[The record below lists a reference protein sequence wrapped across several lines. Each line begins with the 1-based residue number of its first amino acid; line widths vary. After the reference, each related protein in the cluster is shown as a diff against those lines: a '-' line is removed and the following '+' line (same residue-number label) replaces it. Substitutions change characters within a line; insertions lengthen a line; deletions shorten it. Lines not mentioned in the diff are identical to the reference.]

1 MEMKINNIS
10 PFMCSLED
18 VLKNELLV
26 SKRRLTLIFSFTMKN
41 DLKYDINFK
50 KIEYTEVNL

>member
-26 SKRRLTLIFSFTMKN
+26 SKRKLTLIFSFTMKT
-41 DLKYDINFK
+41 DLKYDIN
-50 KIEYTEVNL
+50 

>member
-26 SKRRLTLIFSFTMKN
+26 SKRKLTLIFSFTMKT

-50 KIEYTEVNL
+50 KIEYTEVKL

>member
-26 SKRRLTLIFSFTMKN
+26 SKRKLTLIFSFTMKT